1 MRKRHRSLRRKP
13 IFAPL
18 LLPIVLF
25 TLVAAGA
32 AWFFDSQATTTIILV
47 RHAEAAG
54 PVSADGP
61 LSMLGQRRAEL
72 LARTLR
78 DVDVIRGLDAIYAI
92 PLTAAEQTALPLATM
107 LELPV
112 IPADDRDLEALMDRV
127 VDDHKGRIVLVV
139 ARGEQ
144 LPAMSAELGG
154 HKSAPDVAA
163 DEYSNIYVLSIPWFG
178 KTKTLRIHY
187 GLELAVQDGLAGG
200 PSS

>member
-25 TLVAAGA
+25 TLVAAGV

-47 RHAEAAG
+47 GHAETAG
-54 PVSADGP
+54 QSPDDRP
-61 LSMLGQRRAEL
+61 LSVPGLRRAQL

-78 DVDVIRGLDAIYAI
+78 DVDVIRGLDAIYAV

-112 IPADDRDLEALMDRV
+112 MPADDSDLPELMDRV
-127 VDDHKGRIVLVV
+127 VDDHKGEIVLVV

-144 LPAMSAELGG
+144 LPLMSAELGG
-154 HKSAPDVAA
+154 HKRAPAVAS
-163 DEYSNIYVLSIPWFG
+163 DEYTNMYVLSIPWFG
-178 KTKTLRIHY
+178 KTKTLRIQY
-187 GLELAVQDGLAGG
+187 GLELEGVDAVEGSPD
-200 PSS
+200 

>member
-25 TLVAAGA
+25 TLVAAGV

-47 RHAEAAG
+47 RHAEPAG
-54 PVSADGP
+54 TMAADGP

-72 LARTLR
+72 LARTLG

-107 LELPV
+107 MELAV
-112 IPADDRDLEALMDRV
+112 NPADDSDLGRLMDRV
-127 VDDHKGRIVLVV
+127 VDDHKGKIVLVV

-144 LPAMSAELGG
+144 LPLMSAELGG
-154 HKSAPDVAA
+154 HKSVPEVAA
-163 DEYSNIYVLSIPWFG
+163 DEYSNIYLLSIPWFG
-178 KTKTLRIHY
+178 KTKTLRLHY
-187 GLELAVQDGLAGG
+187 GLELSGDDPVSVPPG
-200 PSS
+200 

>member
-18 LLPIVLF
+18 LLPIILF
-25 TLVAAGA
+25 TMVAAGV

-47 RHAEAAG
+47 RHAEPAG
-54 PVSADGP
+54 TLSADAP

-72 LARTLR
+72 LARTLV

-92 PLTAAEQTALPLATM
+92 PLTVAEQTALPLATM

-112 IPADDRDLEALMDRV
+112 NPADDSDLGRLMDRV
-127 VDDHKGRIVLVV
+127 VDDHKGKIVLVV

-144 LPAMSAELGG
+144 LPMMSAELGG
-154 HKSAPDVAA
+154 HKSAPEVGA

-187 GLELAVQDGLAGG
+187 GLELPAEDDLAVA
-200 PSS
+200 PAN